1 MNSLSIIFTLI
12 CIGYS
17 AYEIKKAHREKL
29 ENVAGN
35 EAQNVISVGVLFT
48 FVGIAISLMYFDTNP
63 ETMAQSIEVFLD
75 GMKTAFYTSIVGMMA
90 AIIIKYIQAGVEA
103 KEDVEYRESLENIKA
118 MNSSLKDVVAELK
131 AVRNSTENNT
141 TSDVANN
148 VQLRKEISALN
159 TAFRDFI
166 TAYNTSQENVNKK
179 VEEYGE
185 SFRQLNASVQELNK
199 WQSEYKNIVDES
211 IKELNVIQS
220 TFITFQE
227 VVSQDVT
234 SRIIELN
241 ETMQTFAK
249 TTKLSVDV
257 QDSLHK
263 STSSLTEMVALY
275 KANIKEVQEILD
287 IRPFSYQQEI
297 LDKLK
302 NAQTE

>member
-1 MNSLSIIFTLI
+1 MI
-12 CIGYS
+12 Y
-17 AYEIKKAHREKL
+17 
-29 ENVAGN
+29 
-35 EAQNVISVGVLFT
+35 
-48 FVGIAISLMYFDTNP
+48 
-63 ETMAQSIEVFLD
+63 
-75 GMKTAFYTSIVGMMA
+75 
-90 AIIIKYIQAGVEA
+90 VEGFPD
-103 KEDVEYRESLENIKA
+103 EDERESLENIKA

-185 SFRQLNASVQELNK
+185 SFRQLNASVQDLNK

-287 IRPFSYQQEI
+287 
-297 LDKLK
+297 KLK

>member
-185 SFRQLNASVQELNK
+185 SFRQLNASVQDLNK

-263 STSSLTEMVALY
+263 STSSLTELVALY

-287 IRPFSYQQEI
+287 
-297 LDKLK
+297 KLK

>member
-17 AYEIKKAHREKL
+17 AYEINKAHREKL

-185 SFRQLNASVQELNK
+185 SFRQLNASVQDLNK

-287 IRPFSYQQEI
+287 
-297 LDKLK
+297 KLK

>member
-48 FVGIAISLMYFDTNP
+48 FVGIAISLMYFDNNP

-185 SFRQLNASVQELNK
+185 SFRQLNASVQDLNK

-287 IRPFSYQQEI
+287 
-297 LDKLK
+297 KLK

>member
-118 MNSSLKDVVAELK
+118 MNSSLKDVVSELK

-185 SFRQLNASVQELNK
+185 SFRQLNASVQDLNK

-234 SRIIELN
+234 GRIIELN

-287 IRPFSYQQEI
+287 
-297 LDKLK
+297 KLK

>member
-118 MNSSLKDVVAELK
+118 MNSSLKEVVAELK

-185 SFRQLNASVQELNK
+185 SFRQLNASVQDLNK

-234 SRIIELN
+234 GRIIELN
-241 ETMQTFAK
+241 DTMQTFAK

-287 IRPFSYQQEI
+287 
-297 LDKLK
+297 KLK

>member
-118 MNSSLKDVVAELK
+118 MNSSLKEVVAELK

-287 IRPFSYQQEI
+287 
-297 LDKLK
+297 KLK

>member
-185 SFRQLNASVQELNK
+185 SFRQLNASVQDLNK

-275 KANIKEVQEILD
+275 KANIRYRKFLI
-287 IRPFSYQQEI
+287 
-297 LDKLK
+297 
-302 NAQTE
+302 N

>member
-185 SFRQLNASVQELNK
+185 SFRQLNASG
-199 WQSEYKNIVDES
+199 S
-211 IKELNVIQS
+211 
-220 TFITFQE
+220 
-227 VVSQDVT
+227 
-234 SRIIELN
+234 
-241 ETMQTFAK
+241 
-249 TTKLSVDV
+249 
-257 QDSLHK
+257 
-263 STSSLTEMVALY
+263 
-275 KANIKEVQEILD
+275 
-287 IRPFSYQQEI
+287 
-297 LDKLK
+297 
-302 NAQTE
+302 

>member
-1 MNSLSIIFTLI
+1 MNSLSIVFTII

-103 KEDVEYRESLENIKA
+103 KEDVEYRESLSNIKA
-118 MNSSLKDVVAELK
+118 INDNLKDVVNELK

-185 SFRQLNASVQELNK
+185 SFRQLNASVQALNK

-234 SRIIELN
+234 GRIIELN

-287 IRPFSYQQEI
+287 
-297 LDKLK
+297 KLK
-302 NAQTE
+302 NS

>member
-185 SFRQLNASVQELNK
+185 SFRQLNASVQDLNK

-287 IRPFSYQQEI
+287 
-297 LDKLK
+297 KLK

>member
-103 KEDVEYRESLENIKA
+103 REDVEYRESLENIKA

-185 SFRQLNASVQELNK
+185 SFRQLNASVQALNK

-234 SRIIELN
+234 GRIIELN

-287 IRPFSYQQEI
+287 
-297 LDKLK
+297 KLK

>member
-48 FVGIAISLMYFDTNP
+48 FVGIAISLMYFETNP

-118 MNSSLKDVVAELK
+118 MNSSLKEVVAELK

-185 SFRQLNASVQELNK
+185 SFRQLNASVQDLNK

-287 IRPFSYQQEI
+287 
-297 LDKLK
+297 KLK

>member
-118 MNSSLKDVVAELK
+118 MNSSLKEVVAELK

-185 SFRQLNASVQELNK
+185 SFRQLNASVQDLNK

-234 SRIIELN
+234 GRIIELN

-287 IRPFSYQQEI
+287 
-297 LDKLK
+297 KLK

>member
-185 SFRQLNASVQELNK
+185 SFRQLNASVQDLNK

-234 SRIIELN
+234 GRIIELN

-287 IRPFSYQQEI
+287 
-297 LDKLK
+297 KLK

>member
-1 MNSLSIIFTLI
+1 M
-12 CIGYS
+12 
-17 AYEIKKAHREKL
+17 
-29 ENVAGN
+29 
-35 EAQNVISVGVLFT
+35 
-48 FVGIAISLMYFDTNP
+48 
-63 ETMAQSIEVFLD
+63 
-75 GMKTAFYTSIVGMMA
+75 
-90 AIIIKYIQAGVEA
+90 
-103 KEDVEYRESLENIKA
+103 
-118 MNSSLKDVVAELK
+118 
-131 AVRNSTENNT
+131 
-141 TSDVANN
+141 
-148 VQLRKEISALN
+148 
-159 TAFRDFI
+159 
-166 TAYNTSQENVNKK
+166 
-179 VEEYGE
+179 
-185 SFRQLNASVQELNK
+185 QELNK

-287 IRPFSYQQEI
+287 
-297 LDKLK
+297 KLK

>member
-35 EAQNVISVGVLFT
+35 EAHNVISVGVLFT

-185 SFRQLNASVQELNK
+185 SFRQLNASVQDLNK

-287 IRPFSYQQEI
+287 
-297 LDKLK
+297 KLK

>member
-29 ENVAGN
+29 ENVAGK

-75 GMKTAFYTSIVGMMA
+75 GMKTAIYTPIEGMMA

-185 SFRQLNASVQELNK
+185 SFRQLNASVQDLNK

-234 SRIIELN
+234 GRIIELN

-287 IRPFSYQQEI
+287 
-297 LDKLK
+297 KLK

>member
-185 SFRQLNASVQELNK
+185 SFRQLNASVQDLNK

-234 SRIIELN
+234 GRIIELN

-275 KANIKEVQEILD
+275 KANIKEVQEILG
-287 IRPFSYQQEI
+287 
-297 LDKLK
+297 KLK
-302 NAQTE
+302 NA

>member
-131 AVRNSTENNT
+131 AVRNSTGNNT

-185 SFRQLNASVQELNK
+185 SFRQLNASVQNLNK

-234 SRIIELN
+234 GRIIELN

-287 IRPFSYQQEI
+287 
-297 LDKLK
+297 KLK

>member
-234 SRIIELN
+234 GRIIELN
-241 ETMQTFAK
+241 ETMKTFAK

-287 IRPFSYQQEI
+287 
-297 LDKLK
+297 KLK

>member
-185 SFRQLNASVQELNK
+185 SFRQLNASVQDLNK

-227 VVSQDVT
+227 VVSQDLT

-287 IRPFSYQQEI
+287 
-297 LDKLK
+297 KLK

>member
-141 TSDVANN
+141 NSDVANN

-185 SFRQLNASVQELNK
+185 SFRQLNASVQDLNK

-234 SRIIELN
+234 GRIIELN

-287 IRPFSYQQEI
+287 
-297 LDKLK
+297 KLK

>member
-63 ETMAQSIEVFLD
+63 ETMAPSIEVFLD

-185 SFRQLNASVQELNK
+185 SFRQLNASVQDLNK

-287 IRPFSYQQEI
+287 
-297 LDKLK
+297 KLK

>member
-185 SFRQLNASVQELNK
+185 SFRQLNASVQDLNK

-241 ETMQTFAK
+241 ETMETFAK

-287 IRPFSYQQEI
+287 
-297 LDKLK
+297 KLK

>member
-166 TAYNTSQENVNKK
+166 TAYNTSQENVNKN

-185 SFRQLNASVQELNK
+185 SFRQLNASVQDLNK

-287 IRPFSYQQEI
+287 
-297 LDKLK
+297 KLK

>member
-185 SFRQLNASVQELNK
+185 SFRQLNASVQDLNK

-234 SRIIELN
+234 GRIIELN

-275 KANIKEVQEILD
+275 KANVKEV
-287 IRPFSYQQEI
+287 QEI

>member
-1 MNSLSIIFTLI
+1 MNSLSIVFTII

-103 KEDVEYRESLENIKA
+103 KEDVEYRESLSNIKA
-118 MNSSLKDVVAELK
+118 INDNLKDVVNELK

-148 VQLRKEISALN
+148 VQLRKEIFALN

-185 SFRQLNASVQELNK
+185 SFRQLNASVQALNK

-234 SRIIELN
+234 GRIIELN

-287 IRPFSYQQEI
+287 
-297 LDKLK
+297 KLK
-302 NAQTE
+302 NS

>member
-1 MNSLSIIFTLI
+1 MNSLSIVFTII

-185 SFRQLNASVQELNK
+185 SFRQLNASVQALNK

-227 VVSQDVT
+227 IVSQDVT
-234 SRIIELN
+234 GRIIELN

-287 IRPFSYQQEI
+287 
-297 LDKLK
+297 KLK

>member
-118 MNSSLKDVVAELK
+118 MNSSLKEVVAELK

-166 TAYNTSQENVNKK
+166 TSYNTSQENVNKK

-185 SFRQLNASVQELNK
+185 SFRQLNASVQDLNK

-287 IRPFSYQQEI
+287 
-297 LDKLK
+297 KLK

>member
-185 SFRQLNASVQELNK
+185 SFRQLNASVQDLNK

-234 SRIIELN
+234 GRIIELN
-241 ETMQTFAK
+241 ETMKTFAK

-287 IRPFSYQQEI
+287 
-297 LDKLK
+297 KLK

>member
-287 IRPFSYQQEI
+287 
-297 LDKLK
+297 KLK

>member
-185 SFRQLNASVQELNK
+185 SFRQLNASVQALNK

-234 SRIIELN
+234 GRIIELN

-287 IRPFSYQQEI
+287 
-297 LDKLK
+297 KLK

>member
-1 MNSLSIIFTLI
+1 ML
-12 CIGYS
+12 
-17 AYEIKKAHREKL
+17 
-29 ENVAGN
+29 
-35 EAQNVISVGVLFT
+35 Q
-48 FVGIAISLMYFDTNP
+48 D
-63 ETMAQSIEVFLD
+63 
-75 GMKTAFYTSIVGMMA
+75 
-90 AIIIKYIQAGVEA
+90 
-103 KEDVEYRESLENIKA
+103 
-118 MNSSLKDVVAELK
+118 
-131 AVRNSTENNT
+131 
-141 TSDVANN
+141 
-148 VQLRKEISALN
+148 
-159 TAFRDFI
+159 
-166 TAYNTSQENVNKK
+166 
-179 VEEYGE
+179 
-185 SFRQLNASVQELNK
+185 LNK

-287 IRPFSYQQEI
+287 
-297 LDKLK
+297 KLK

>member
-118 MNSSLKDVVAELK
+118 MNSSLKEVVAELK

-185 SFRQLNASVQELNK
+185 SFRQLNASVQDLNK

-287 IRPFSYQQEI
+287 
-297 LDKLK
+297 KLK

>member
-185 SFRQLNASVQELNK
+185 SFRQLNASVQDLNK

-234 SRIIELN
+234 GRIIELN

-249 TTKLSVDV
+249 TTKLSVDI

-287 IRPFSYQQEI
+287 
-297 LDKLK
+297 KLK

>member
-185 SFRQLNASVQELNK
+185 SFRQLNASVQDLNK

-234 SRIIELN
+234 GRIIELN

-275 KANIKEVQEILD
+275 KANIKEE
-287 IRPFSYQQEI
+287 QEI

-302 NAQTE
+302 KVKTE

>member
-185 SFRQLNASVQELNK
+185 SFRQLNASVQDLNK

-234 SRIIELN
+234 GRIIELN

-249 TTKLSVDV
+249 TTQLSVDV

-287 IRPFSYQQEI
+287 
-297 LDKLK
+297 KLK